1 MPQQSIRFGGCR
13 FGEVYAFYIFL
24 RPDMTNKVDWAL
36 KANYLLT
43 YFSRTL
49 CPHMIYQ
56 VGWALKANYLLTYFS
71 RTLCPHMI

>member
-43 YFSRTL
+43 YFFHGESQLQRSGT
-49 CPHMIYQ
+49 
-56 VGWALKANYLLTYFS
+56 T
-71 RTLCPHMI
+71 